1 MNRQEIQEHIDELI
15 VAACGGRV
23 LRGASIRDAAHTMQA
38 MLKENERLQARL
50 AAHVEHEGD
59 ECPLCVVE
67 ARNELLEKVVEA
79 ASACIAAWDDAKWP
93 SPIPLRKAI
102 AALKT

>member
-1 MNRQEIQEHIDELI
+1 MTDFADDLRKPLCKEVRCISERFTAAAEI
-15 VAACGGRV
+15 
-23 LRGASIRDAAHTMQA
+23 
-38 MLKENERLQARL
+38 ERLQ
-50 AAHVEHEGD
+50 
-59 ECPLCVVE
+59 

-79 ASACIAAWDDAKWP
+79 ASACIAAWDNAKWP